1 MDVARAVCYV
11 SSMTGTPPASAAR
24 PAFGYTATEVARLL
38 GVSPSRIHSWVR
50 AGFVTPRR
58 GARNEL
64 RFSFPEL
71 VVLRAAKALADQV
84 PPRRVLRALQHVR
97 RQLPQ
102 GRGLAGVRFT
112 VQGDEIVVHD
122 GGATWEPESG
132 QARFD
137 FDAAPAGRTA
147 PIATRTAV
155 RPAVPPPAP
164 APDAEAWFERGC
176 ETEAG
181 DPAAA
186 RDAYRRALELDP
198 AHFDARVNLGRLL
211 HEAGEIGAAE
221 ANYRLALGVRP
232 GDATAAFNLGVA
244 LEDLRRPTEATHAY
258 ETALAADPDY
268 ADAHYNL
275 AHLYEQLGRPR
286 HALRHLQQY
295 RSLTGERG
303 A

>member
-1 MDVARAVCYV
+1 
-11 SSMTGTPPASAAR
+11 MTGTPHASAAR

-38 GVSPSRIHSWVR
+38 GVPPSRIHAWVR
-50 AGFVTPRR
+50 AGFVTPQR
-58 GARNEL
+58 GVRNEL

-84 PPRRVLRALQHVR
+84 PPRRALRALQRVR
-97 RQLPQ
+97 QQLPQ

-112 VQGDEIVVHD
+112 VQGDDIVVHD
-122 GGATWEPESG
+122 GGAAWEPESG
-132 QARFD
+132 QARFE
-137 FDAAPAGRTA
+137 FDAAPADRTPRLASRPLALPAAGA
-147 PIATRTAV
+147 P
-155 RPAVPPPAP
+155 P

-176 ETEAG
+176 ETESV
-181 DPAAA
+181 DAAEA

-198 AHFDARVNLGRLL
+198 SHFDARVNLGRLL
-211 HEAGEIGAAE
+211 HEAGEVAAAE
-221 ANYRLALGVRP
+221 ANYRLALAVRP

-244 LEDLRRPTEATHAY
+244 LEDLHRHTEAAGAY
-258 ETALAADPDY
+258 ETALAADPEY

-275 AHLYEQLGRPR
+275 AHLCEQLGRPH
-286 HALRHLQQY
+286 HALRHWQQY

>member
-11 SSMTGTPPASAAR
+11 YRMTETPSASIVRPAS
-24 PAFGYTATEVARLL
+24 GYTATEVARWL
-38 GVSPSRIHSWVR
+38 GVPPSRIHAWVR
-50 AGFVTPRR
+50 AGFVTPQR
-58 GARNEL
+58 GVRNEL

-71 VVLRAAKALADQV
+71 VVLRAAKTLADQV
-84 PPRRVLRALQHVR
+84 PPRRALRALQRVR
-97 RQLPQ
+97 RQLPH

-122 GGATWEPESG
+122 GGTAWEPESG

-137 FDAAPAGRTA
+137 FDAAPPGR
-147 PIATRTAV
+147 ATRAASQPV
-155 RPAVPPPAP
+155 ALPAAGTPA

-176 ETEAG
+176 ETEAV
-181 DPAAA
+181 DPAEA

-198 AHFDARVNLGRLL
+198 SHVDARVNLGRLL
-211 HEAGEIGAAE
+211 HEAGEVAAAE

-244 LEDLRRPTEATHAY
+244 LEDLQRPAEAAGAY
-258 ETALAADPDY
+258 ETALAADPAY

-275 AHLYEQLGRPR
+275 AHLCEQLGRPR
-286 HALRHLQQY
+286 HALRHWQQY